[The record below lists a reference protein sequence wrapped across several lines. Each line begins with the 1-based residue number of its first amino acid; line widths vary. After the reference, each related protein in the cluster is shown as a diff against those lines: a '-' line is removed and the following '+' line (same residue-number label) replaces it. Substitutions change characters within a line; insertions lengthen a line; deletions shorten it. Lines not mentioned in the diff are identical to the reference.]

1 MSLLPKKVLLTG
13 ARGLIGKEIISPL
26 LKSAYEVIALTSSQN
41 SFEKNGVRYLK
52 ADLFNN
58 LEIKNI
64 LNNEKPEYL
73 IHMAWKTTGD
83 YLTSKINYDY
93 LNASMNLLENF
104 AKAGGKR
111 CVLAGTCGEYKIK
124 NSPLKED
131 DDLEPLTLY
140 AECKNNLNQKASV
153 FCAENNISYAWGRIF
168 YVYGHDESPLRLT
181 GYILDAL
188 KNNQEVYIKKP
199 LLIRDYMYT
208 KDIAK
213 GFVSLLSSKITGNV
227 NICTGK
233 GIMIKDLALAF
244 ASKMNKESLLNFGSM
259 SATEPIDAIV
269 GDNTRLK
276 NEVGFIPE
284 YTMLQAVEKIIKG
297 EKNG

>member
-1 MSLLPKKVLLTG
+1 MSLLSKKVLLTG

-41 SFEKNGVRYLK
+41 SFEKNRVRYLK
-52 ADLFNN
+52 ANLFNN
-58 LEIKNI
+58 RDIKDI
-64 LNNEKPEYL
+64 LDNEKPEYL
-73 IHMAWKTTGD
+73 IHMAWKTTED

>member
-26 LKSAYEVIALTSSQN
+26 LKSGYEVIALTSSQN
-41 SFEKNGVRYLK
+41 SFEKNGVRYLE

-73 IHMAWKTTGD
+73 IHMAWKTTED